1 MLTNLFYYDFYK
13 PYIFKNEKITSKYPK
28 SNSDKS
34 KNSEA
39 RFLNDDKSENEYSFF
54 LNKTFKKEIVNYA
67 ENISVDFNSIKNSV
81 KNIINNVGG
90 SYVNIDSKKEI
101 LKKEL
106 SELEEKY
113 NSYKDFAEN
122 NYKNSSLLSEFSDNL
137 KFCFEENSGVLAKF
151 GMNYDNEAQTLY
163 FDEEYF
169 NSLNLSKMG
178 KNINELSEFC
188 KTVYDQTCEIMKV
201 PMEEYMGFK
210 NLSYYYNYIFSNENH
225 NTVKI
230 IETGMLV
237 DISL

>member
-28 SNSDKS
+28 SNIDKS
-34 KNSEA
+34 KNSQSQQ
-39 RFLNDDKSENEYSFF
+39 LKDSDQDNEYSFF

-81 KNIINNVGG
+81 KNIVNNVNG
-90 SYVNIDSKKEI
+90 SYFNFNSKKEA

-106 SELEEKY
+106 SEFEKKY
-113 NSYKDFAEN
+113 NSYKNFADN

-137 KFCFEENSGVLAKF
+137 KFRLEGNSEVLSKF
-151 GMNYDNEAQTLY
+151 GMNYDKETQTLY

-169 NSLNLSKMG
+169 NSLSSDDAE
-178 KNINELSEFC
+178 KNIGSLKELCQSIYNE
-188 KTVYDQTCEIMKV
+188 TCEIMKV

-210 NLSYYYNYIFSNENH
+210 NLSYYYNYIFSNEKH